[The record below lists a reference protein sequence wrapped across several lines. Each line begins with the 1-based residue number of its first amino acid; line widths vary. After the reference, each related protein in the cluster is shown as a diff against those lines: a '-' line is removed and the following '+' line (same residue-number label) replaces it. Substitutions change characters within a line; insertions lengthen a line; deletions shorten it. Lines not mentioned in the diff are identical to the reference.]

1 MKTKS
6 IILILFLFF
15 LYFTFYSFSYT
26 NAISSNLQEEIFRL
40 HIIANSDSSEDQNL
54 KLIIRDEIVKY
65 LSSFSFSNK
74 EEMIYFLKTHKIEI
88 CELIKNIIKENNFDY
103 GCSIEIGKSYYP
115 QKRYQNIILPSG
127 SYDGLKIKLGNSKGH
142 NWWCVLFPPMCMIDS
157 VTCELPEE
165 SEEILSSSISTETF
179 NVVTSNS
186 PQYKFKF
193 KIVDLLN
200 SLNLN

>member
-1 MKTKS
+1 
-6 IILILFLFF
+6 
-15 LYFTFYSFSYT
+15 
-26 NAISSNLQEEIFRL
+26 
-40 HIIANSDSSEDQNL
+40 
-54 KLIIRDEIVKY
+54 
-65 LSSFSFSNK
+65 
-74 EEMIYFLKTHKIEI
+74 
-88 CELIKNIIKENNFDY
+88 
-103 GCSIEIGKSYYP
+103 
-115 QKRYQNIILPSG
+115 
-127 SYDGLKIKLGNSKGH
+127 
-142 NWWCVLFPPMCMIDS
+142 MCMIDP